1 MKVCRNRREKAGGD
15 RGGVYRGRGVGKRG
29 LSRSEAKE
37 REWRDS

>member
-1 MKVCRNRREKAGGD
+1 MKVEGKRREGTGV
-15 RGGVYRGRGVGKRG
+15 GVYRGRGVGKRG